1 MTDDDDYDFYPPPWG
16 FGTICELGGWDG
28 ITDEEIEEL
37 VKRLSKRMSFIGF
50 YENKEKNV
58 PYMTDGKRD
67 YKREDEWDK
76 NHEGRAKDREERHK
90 ARAEMAKE
98 GKVHKG
104 DGKDV
109 DHTKPLSKGGKT
121 EKSNLRVVPA
131 SENRSFERNKDGSL
145 KSQTSKRER
154 KGK

>member
-1 MTDDDDYDFYPPPWG
+1 MEDDDYFYLMPPWG
-16 FGTICELGGWDG
+16 FGTISELGGWDG
-28 ITDEEIEEL
+28 ITDVEAEEL
-37 VKRLSKRMSFIGF
+37 IKRLSKRMSFIGF

-67 YKREDEWDK
+67 YKREDEWDA
-76 NHEGRAKDREERHK
+76 NHPGRAEARNERHK
-90 ARAEMAKE
+90 ARAELAKE

-109 DHTKPLSKGGKT
+109 DHIKPLSKGGKT
-121 EKSNLRVVPA
+121 EKSNLRAVPA
-131 SENRSFERNKDGSL
+131 SENRSFERNKDSSL
-145 KSQTSKRER
+145 KSQESKRER